1 MTNEHGIN
9 MDNNLNFSTSTI
21 ANPLSNAAPAASSG
35 VDDSLSTPM
44 NGKEFAGLMRD
55 LLNKSERQEVATSKE
70 ETTDSATALD
80 PSAGTSGLQTL
91 SLGDQFSV
99 ITTAAPLPDANSLAA
114 FARAQGLGEGAVKAL
129 FGDIASNPV
138 PSAQG
143 TNLSSAINAPLSAP
157 LNATLST
164 TLTSTGIDSGN
175 SLTANSFGWPST
187 ISAVPS
193 PLATPAA
200 IETPVLDASAL
211 PSIATLNWL
220 SAHPSALRISS
231 EVATSAWSAAPHTL
245 EESTSPL
252 QLNTAKASDLNNL
265 LGAMGATAVVQT
277 FGVAPTV
284 HGLAPTPAEMAAEL
298 PPEMGPLDAMR
309 MRLVPEWETMTK
321 QLAKLNGNLQATTW
335 AEIMS
340 SKLAEKEG
348 SAFGQGSLDLGA
360 TDIGMDLGADLAL
373 AMAAGANDNSSA
385 TPLNAADNTKA
396 PISLSALA
404 NSSISAQGDK
414 SPLADRAGQI
424 QDLAHKL
431 GQALGERLQ
440 EQMERG
446 QWRMN
451 LKLNPGHLGQID
463 VELDMH
469 AGGLDA
475 VFRTENMLTKELIT
489 QGMSKLKDSLA
500 QSGTAV
506 ADVWVNSESK
516 RESGGNP
523 TPQRFSGN
531 AGPEVQADA
540 AQSVQQAS
548 RIVEKRS
555 ADEWDTLA

>member
-1 MTNEHGIN
+1 
-9 MDNNLNFSTSTI
+9 
-21 ANPLSNAAPAASSG
+21 
-35 VDDSLSTPM
+35 
-44 NGKEFAGLMRD
+44 
-55 LLNKSERQEVATSKE
+55 
-70 ETTDSATALD
+70 
-80 PSAGTSGLQTL
+80 
-91 SLGDQFSV
+91 
-99 ITTAAPLPDANSLAA
+99 
-114 FARAQGLGEGAVKAL
+114 
-129 FGDIASNPV
+129 
-138 PSAQG
+138 
-143 TNLSSAINAPLSAP
+143 
-157 LNATLST
+157 
-164 TLTSTGIDSGN
+164 
-175 SLTANSFGWPST
+175 
-187 ISAVPS
+187 
-193 PLATPAA
+193 
-200 IETPVLDASAL
+200 
-211 PSIATLNWL
+211 
-220 SAHPSALRISS
+220 
-231 EVATSAWSAAPHTL
+231 
-245 EESTSPL
+245 
-252 QLNTAKASDLNNL
+252 
-265 LGAMGATAVVQT
+265 
-277 FGVAPTV
+277 
-284 HGLAPTPAEMAAEL
+284 
-298 PPEMGPLDAMR
+298 
-309 MRLVPEWETMTK
+309 
-321 QLAKLNGNLQATTW
+321 
-335 AEIMS
+335 
-340 SKLAEKEG
+340 
-348 SAFGQGSLDLGA
+348 
-360 TDIGMDLGADLAL
+360 
-373 AMAAGANDNSSA
+373 MAAGANDNSSA

>member
-9 MDNNLNFSTSTI
+9 MDNNLNFSTSNVSNALT
-21 ANPLSNAAPAASSG
+21 NAAPAATAG
-35 VDDSLSTPM
+35 VDDNLSTPM

-55 LLNKSERQEVATSKE
+55 LLNKSERQDLAASMVESTSSATSP
-70 ETTDSATALD
+70 DLAAAS
-80 PSAGTSGLQTL
+80 SGLQTL
-91 SLGDQFSV
+91 PLGDQFAV

-129 FGDIASNPV
+129 FGDMASTPSASLLSTSIKAGTSPTGTDLGNVLTTSDFAWPTPLGTANLASNGLTV
-138 PSAQG
+138 ASPSA
-143 TNLSSAINAPLSAP
+143 TNAPE
-157 LNATLST
+157 
-164 TLTSTGIDSGN
+164 TS
-175 SLTANSFGWPST
+175 L
-187 ISAVPS
+187 
-193 PLATPAA
+193 
-200 IETPVLDASAL
+200 L
-211 PSIATLNWL
+211 PSAATLNWL
-220 SAHPSALRISS
+220 SAHPNALTISS
-231 EVATSAWSAAPHTL
+231 QVASSAWSTAPHL
-245 EESTSPL
+245 SEGL
-252 QLNTAKASDLNNL
+252 ANQLNATTTKASDLNNL
-265 LGAMGATAVVQT
+265 LGAVGATGVVQT
-277 FGVAPTV
+277 FGVASPLN
-284 HGLAPTPAEMAAEL
+284 GLAPTPAEMAAEL

-348 SAFGQGSLDLGA
+348 GAFGQGSLDLGA

-373 AMAAGANDNSSA
+373 AMAAGANDNASA
-385 TPLNAADNTKA
+385 TPLNATDNTKA
-396 PISLSALA
+396 PVSLSALA

-414 SPLADRAGQI
+414 AQLTDRAGQI

-531 AGPEVQADA
+531 TGPEIQADA
-540 AQSVQQAS
+540 AQTVQQAS

>member
-70 ETTDSATALD
+70 ETTDSATPADL
-80 PSAGTSGLQTL
+80 SAGTSGLQTL

-129 FGDIASNPV
+129 FGDIASTAGPGT
-138 PSAQG
+138 PD
-143 TNLSSAINAPLSAP
+143 TNLS
-157 LNATLST
+157 ATLSA
-164 TLTSTGIDSGN
+164 TSIDLGN
-175 SLTANSFGWPST
+175 SLTANGFGWPST

-193 PLATPAA
+193 TLATPAA
-200 IETPVLDASAL
+200 IETPVVDSSAL

-245 EESTSPL
+245 GESTSPL

-277 FGVAPTV
+277 FGVAPSV

-321 QLAKLNGNLQATTW
+321 QLAKLNGNLQSTTW

-540 AQSVQQAS
+540 AKTVQQAS

>member
-70 ETTDSATALD
+70 ETTDSATPADL
-80 PSAGTSGLQTL
+80 SAGTSGLQTL

-129 FGDIASNPV
+129 FGDIASTAGPGT
-138 PSAQG
+138 PD
-143 TNLSSAINAPLSAP
+143 TNLS
-157 LNATLST
+157 ATLSA
-164 TLTSTGIDSGN
+164 TSVDLGN
-175 SLTANSFGWPST
+175 SLTANGFGWPST

-193 PLATPAA
+193 TLATPAA
-200 IETPVLDASAL
+200 IETPVVDSSAL

-245 EESTSPL
+245 GESTSPL

-277 FGVAPTV
+277 FGVAPSV

-321 QLAKLNGNLQATTW
+321 QLAKLNGNLQSTTW

-531 AGPEVQADA
+531 TGPEVQADA
-540 AQSVQQAS
+540 AKAVQQAS

>member
-1 MTNEHGIN
+1 
-9 MDNNLNFSTSTI
+9 MDNNLNFSTSNVSNALT
-21 ANPLSNAAPAASSG
+21 NAAPAATAG
-35 VDDSLSTPM
+35 VDDTLSTPM

-55 LLNKSERQEVATSKE
+55 LLNKAERQDLAASTEESTSSD
-70 ETTDSATALD
+70 TSTDLVTS
-80 PSAGTSGLQTL
+80 TSGLQTL
-91 SLGDQFSV
+91 PLSDQFAV

-129 FGDIASNPV
+129 FGDL
-138 PSAQG
+138 PSSSDAKFQ
-143 TNLSSAINAPLSAP
+143 TPNLVTTINSSG
-157 LNATLST
+157 ST
-164 TLTSTGIDSGN
+164 SDTDLGSV
-175 SLTANSFGWPST
+175 LTANNSAWPST
-187 ISAVPS
+187 FIKLTPAVHLPTTAGLSPS
-193 PLATPAA
+193 PS
-200 IETPVLDASAL
+200 PVNAPEISQL
-211 PSIATLNWL
+211 PSVATLNWL
-220 SAHPSALRISS
+220 STHPNALTISPQ
-231 EVATSAWSAAPHTL
+231 VASSAWTTAPHAT
-245 EESTSPL
+245 EELSH
-252 QLNTAKASDLNNL
+252 QLTTKIAKASDLNNL
-265 LGAMGATAVVQT
+265 LGAVAATGVVQT
-277 FGVAPTV
+277 FGVASPLN
-284 HGLAPTPAEMAAEL
+284 GLPPTPADMAAEL
-298 PPEMGPLDAMR
+298 SPEMGPLDAMR
-309 MRLVPEWETMTK
+309 MRLIPEWETMTK
-321 QLAKLNGNLQATTW
+321 QLAKLNGNLQTTTW

-340 SKLAEKEG
+340 SKLAGKESSG
-348 SAFGQGSLDLGA
+348 FGQGNLDLGA

-373 AMAAGANDNSSA
+373 AMAAGANDNASA
-385 TPLNAADNTKA
+385 TPLNATDNTKA
-396 PISLSALA
+396 PLSLSALA

-414 SPLADRAGQI
+414 AQLTDRAGQI

-523 TPQRFSGN
+523 TPHRFSGN
-531 AGPEVQADA
+531 VGPEIQADVA
-540 AQSVQQAS
+540 KPVQQAS
-548 RIVEKRS
+548 RIIDKRS

>member
-1 MTNEHGIN
+1 
-9 MDNNLNFSTSTI
+9 MDNNLNLSTSNVSNALT
-21 ANPLSNAAPAASSG
+21 NAAPAATSG
-35 VDDSLSTPM
+35 VDDNLSTPM

-55 LLNKSERQEVATSKE
+55 LLNKSERQDLAASKE
-70 ETTDSATALD
+70 ENTSSDSSTDSAA
-80 PSAGTSGLQTL
+80 SSGLQTL
-91 SLGDQFSV
+91 PLSDQFAV
-99 ITTAAPLPDANSLAA
+99 ITSSAPLPDANSLAA
-114 FARAQGLGEGAVKAL
+114 FARAQGLGEGAVQAL
-129 FGDIASNPV
+129 FGDMVSPSQIAL
-138 PSAQG
+138 Q
-143 TNLSSAINAPLSAP
+143 
-157 LNATLST
+157 ATSL
-164 TLTSTGIDSGN
+164 STGIQSGIN
-175 SLTANSFGWPST
+175 TGGADLGNVLTTSDFAWPNALGTASPTST
-187 ISAVPS
+187 VTAGTS
-193 PLATPAA
+193 PGALNA
-200 IETPVLDASAL
+200 IEPIQL
-211 PSIATLNWL
+211 PSVATLNWL
-220 SAHPSALRISS
+220 SAHPNALTLNSPASNANWLTAAQSIDELSS
-231 EVATSAWSAAPHTL
+231 ELKTTS
-245 EESTSPL
+245 
-252 QLNTAKASDLNNL
+252 AKASDLNNL
-265 LGAMGATAVVQT
+265 LGAVGATGVIQT
-277 FGVAPTV
+277 FGVASPPN
-284 HGLAPTPAEMAAEL
+284 GLTPTPAEMAAAL

-309 MRLVPEWETMTK
+309 MRLVPEWETMTR

-348 SAFGQGSLDLGA
+348 GAFGQGSLNLGA

-373 AMAAGANDNSSA
+373 AMAAGANDNAST
-385 TPLNAADNTKA
+385 TPLNAADNTRA

-414 SPLADRAGQI
+414 AQLTDRAGQI

-531 AGPEVQADA
+531 AGPEVQTDA
-540 AQSVQQAS
+540 AQTVQQAS
-548 RIVEKRS
+548 RIIDKRS
-555 ADEWDTLA
+555 ANEWDTLA

>member
-9 MDNNLNFSTSTI
+9 MDNNLNFSTSNVSNALT
-21 ANPLSNAAPAASSG
+21 NAAPAATAG
-35 VDDSLSTPM
+35 VDDNLSTPM

-55 LLNKSERQEVATSKE
+55 LLNKSERQDLAALKDESTSS
-70 ETTDSATALD
+70 TTSPDLAAAS
-80 PSAGTSGLQTL
+80 SGLQTL
-91 SLGDQFSV
+91 PLGDQFAV

-129 FGDIASNPV
+129 FGDLPSTSDAKLQTSNLV
-138 PSAQG
+138 
-143 TNLSSAINAPLSAP
+143 TTINSIG
-157 LNATLST
+157 ST
-164 TLTSTGIDSGN
+164 SDTDSGN
-175 SLTANSFGWPST
+175 VLTANNFAWPST
-187 ISAVPS
+187 FMNVTPATNLPTTASLSTVSSPS
-193 PLATPAA
+193 PVNTL
-200 IETPVLDASAL
+200 ETSQL
-211 PSIATLNWL
+211 PSVATLNWL
-220 SAHPSALRISS
+220 SAHPNALTISS
-231 EVATSAWSAAPHTL
+231 QVASSAWSTAPHTT
-245 EESTSPL
+245 EELSS
-252 QLNTAKASDLNNL
+252 QLTTKTAKASDLNNL
-265 LGAMGATAVVQT
+265 LASVAATGVVQT
-277 FGVAPTV
+277 FGVASPLN
-284 HGLAPTPAEMAAEL
+284 GLAPTPAEMAAEL

-348 SAFGQGSLDLGA
+348 GAFGQGSLDLGA

-373 AMAAGANDNSSA
+373 AMAAGANDNASA
-385 TPLNAADNTKA
+385 TPLNATDNTKG
-396 PISLSALA
+396 PVSLSALA

-414 SPLADRAGQI
+414 AQLTDRAGQI

-531 AGPEVQADA
+531 TGPEIQADA
-540 AQSVQQAS
+540 AQPVQQAS